1 VKLFIHQGACSLS
14 PHIISRELGLDVE
27 IVPVDRKTHRTAD
40 GRDFLALNPD
50 GYVPALELD
59 NGEIVIEGAAIV
71 QYLAAL
77 RPEAEL
83 VPADPRGRRIVQSL
97 LSFIATEIHKPMAQ
111 LLMPAYAAI
120 SDTLRTVV
128 AKRLDGLATRLDG
141 SYLLGEQFT
150 VADAYL
156 FVCLNWS
163 QWNGV
168 DLSRWPKFEAFM
180 QRVGKRPKVLA
191 ALAEEGL
198 FPRAGGVFFAPR

>member
-1 VKLFIHQGACSLS
+1 MKLFIHQGACSLS
-14 PHIISRELGLDVE
+14 PHIISRELGLDVA
-27 IVPVDRKTHRTAD
+27 IVPVDRKTHLTTD
-40 GRDFLALNPD
+40 GRDFLTLNPD

-77 RPEAEL
+77 RPEAGL
-83 VPADPRGRRIVQSL
+83 VPVDPRGRRIVQSL

-128 AKRLDGLATRLDG
+128 ARRLDGLATRLDG

-163 QWNGV
+163 QWNGM
-168 DLSRWPKFEAFM
+168 DLSRWPKLEAFM

-198 FPRAGGVFFAPR
+198 FPRAGGIFFAPR